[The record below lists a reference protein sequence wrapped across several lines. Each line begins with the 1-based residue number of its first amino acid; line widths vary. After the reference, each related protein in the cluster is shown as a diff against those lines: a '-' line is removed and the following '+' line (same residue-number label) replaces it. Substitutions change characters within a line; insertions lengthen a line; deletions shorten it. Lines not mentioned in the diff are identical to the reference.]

1 MFSEPPDL
9 LHPKVLCFPSIGDPI
24 CIIRSS
30 AAAEEMWKEHWSPSG
45 QIVLGGGSPSWVGVP
60 WVWWGFPRL
69 GGGPPGWRWRR
80 NSALPVHLH
89 RTPSGALGGVEGLSG
104 WGLRRGRGVAAK
116 SPLDLTL

>member
-45 QIVLGGGSPSWVGVP
+45 QIGPNRVG
-60 WVWWGFPRL
+60 WGFPRL
-69 GGGPPGWRWRR
+69 GEGSLGWRWRR